1 MRVWYE
7 EVHTWL
13 TTEVLQHQSWTAL
26 VPPTATATL
35 NMQINIS
42 VFAPKKY
49 AMWHCDNVMP
59 DILSP
64 LNPLTYLAVS
74 CPSVHIQKSKLKSH
88 KVLKVMSHCKCPCKK
103 SNLLSIVHVQLQA
116 LPSSQY
122 REKYLN
128 GPDRTLHNM
137 QAQLGLAYMLVPRQL
152 LQLGDNQGCY
162 VFSSK

>member
-1 MRVWYE
+1 MTDHRSTAAPE
-7 EVHTWL
+7 LDCPGPSHGHSHP
-13 TTEVLQHQSWTAL
+13 QHA
-26 VPPTATATL
+26 
-35 NMQINIS
+35 N
-42 VFAPKKY
+42 KY
-49 AMWHCDNVMP
+49 LSFCSKEIRHVTMYNVMP

-162 VFSSK
+162 VFSS

>member
-1 MRVWYE
+1 
-7 EVHTWL
+7 
-13 TTEVLQHQSWTAL
+13 
-26 VPPTATATL
+26 
-35 NMQINIS
+35 
-42 VFAPKKY
+42 
-49 AMWHCDNVMP
+49 
-59 DILSP
+59 
-64 LNPLTYLAVS
+64 
-74 CPSVHIQKSKLKSH
+74 
-88 KVLKVMSHCKCPCKK
+88 MSHCKCPCKK